1 MKTASVLCVACVLCV
16 MLFASPVQALQCAAG
31 TFEFYGGGGI
41 KSCRI
46 EANHQF
52 WTGKG
57 ERIVCAAGTR
67 LVQHGNGAI
76 AVCTIAEPLTF
87 GGTPCAAGSRVELEA
102 DGTLKGCG
110 KAN

>member
-1 MKTASVLCVACVLCV
+1 MKAASVLCAACVISVL
-16 MLFASPVQALQCAAG
+16 LFSSPVQALQCGAG

-57 ERIVCAAGTR
+57 ERIVCAAG
-67 LVQHGNGAI
+67 
-76 AVCTIAEPLTF
+76 
-87 GGTPCAAGSRVELEA
+87 SKVELEA